1 MGKPALV
8 TKLPNLQE
16 LIVEGET
23 GLSYDPLD
31 SDELIDAVNM
41 LSRPAERQAFSE
53 AAFRFAGERFAAR
66 TNVARTVAVY
76 HGLLATAGG
85 DGAAEKVAVRP

>member
-31 SDELIDAVNM
+31 PGELIDAVNM
-41 LSRPAERQAFSE
+41 LCRPDERQAFS
-53 AAFRFAGERFAAR
+53 AAALRLGVERFGAKA
-66 TNVARTVAVY
+66 NVARTVAVY
-76 HGLLATAGG
+76 KRLLPSAFI
-85 DGAAEKVAVRP
+85 